1 MFKDQD
7 LMSYIKV
14 SIDNIYF
21 IFKSQIINFV
31 LNINY
36 RPNIRVNYYQI
47 KVLKEMV
54 KFLLIYQSKSI
65 KIQIVFLA
73 RIGKEIKQIN
83 KSVSVFLHIK

>member
-54 KFLLIYQSKSI
+54 KFLLIYQSKLI

>member
-1 MFKDQD
+1 
-7 LMSYIKV
+7 MSYIKV

-54 KFLLIYQSKSI
+54 KFLLIYQSKLI

-83 KSVSVFLHIK
+83 KRTNE